1 MSLLEIKDLCKE
13 FEGVTPLK
21 SINLTVEQGEVIS
34 IIGPSGTG
42 KSTLL
47 RCINRLETPTS
58 GSVII
63 DGEDVCTKGTDLT
76 AVRKKVGMVFQSFN
90 LFGHKNIIEN
100 IIMPQMDL
108 SGKDRNQAKKE
119 ALLQLRKVGLEE
131 KAYNM
136 PDAPSRLSK
145 ITPLPPLAYEV
156 WLSVSVF
163 ENNPMF
169 AESMPDFSK
178 AVFISS

>member
-1 MSLLEIKDLCKE
+1 MRFRNL
-13 FEGVTPLK
+13 
-21 SINLTVEQGEVIS
+21 IN
-34 IIGPSGTG
+34 
-42 KSTLL
+42 
-47 RCINRLETPTS
+47 
-58 GSVII
+58 SVIAFPCRFRGI
-63 DGEDVCTKGTDLT
+63 SSGPDREQQVGKQP
-76 AVRKKVGMVFQSFN
+76 GMVFQSFN